1 MFIVADFL
9 STSFKFFVL
18 LSCCLMH
25 IPVISFHPNK
35 NCLSNLIYY
44 VYLQAEQLKFPL
56 ERPVLKLHTTEEQA
70 RVIKVTLYNLYC

>member
-1 MFIVADFL
+1 MFIVADFVF
-9 STSFKFFVL
+9 TSFKFFCLTEL
-18 LSCCLMH
+18 LLMH

-35 NCLSNLIYY
+35 NCLSNLTYY

-56 ERPVLKLHTTEEQA
+56 ERPVLKLHTVEEQA